1 MLRSMALLVTA
12 LTASVSFAQAQR
24 SDSVDTRKLLSQTIP
39 EVSFEDAPFDQVME
53 WVAEFTQMNV
63 VVRWEQLEVAGVDRD
78 KPVSIRVRNLSLS
91 QVLWMI
97 MSEAGG
103 ETKMAYR
110 ASGNLLVLSTADDL
124 GKEMVVKV
132 YDVSDLLLRVPRFDN
147 APRIDLQQAGQ
158 QAAQAGQ
165 GGGGGG
171 GQGLFQ
177 DDQEDNE
184 QDQQGDNTEIQ
195 QLIQLIME
203 TIEPDSWREGLS
215 GGAGQGSI
223 RAFRSMLIVRNS
235 IDVHQK
241 LGGALSD

>member
-1 MLRSMALLVTA
+1 MLRNLALLAVA
-12 LTASVSFAQAQR
+12 LTATVSFAQARR
-24 SDSVDTRKLLSQTIP
+24 SEATDTRKLLSQTIP

-63 VVRWEQLEVAGVDRD
+63 VVRWESLEVAGVDRD
-78 KPVSIRVRNLSLS
+78 KPISIRVRNLSLS

-97 MSEAGG
+97 MNEAGG
-103 ETKMAYR
+103 ETRMAYR
-110 ASGNLLVLSTADDL
+110 ATGNLLVMSTADDL

-132 YDVSDLLLRVPRFDN
+132 YDVADLLLRVPRFDN

-177 DDQEDNE
+177 DDQEDDE
-184 QDQQGDNTEIQ
+184 QDQDDNAEIA
-195 QLIQLIME
+195 QLIQLIVE
-203 TIEPDSWREGLS
+203 TIEPDTWRDT
-215 GGAGQGSI
+215 GAGQGSI
-223 RAFRSMLIVRNS
+223 RAFRTMLIVRNS

-241 LGGALSD
+241 LGGALDE